1 MSAQAPIAQT
11 PSLPLY
17 LPGIRPNRLQRLRSL
32 IGWNGAVILEVI
44 ILIAVWEFA
53 VKGLELWN
61 PRFVPPPSDI
71 ADSLGRMIQ
80 NGSLAR
86 HLGYSGGNFV
96 VGYLAAAFFGVTLG
110 FAIGSFR
117 TVRAALGPFLWL
129 AYATPRVAI
138 QPILVLWMGFGVA
151 PKILIIFLMAFFP
164 IVITVM
170 EGVRNTDPSLL
181 RASRV
186 FGVRGVRRY
195 TKVVLPASL
204 PYVLTGL
211 RLGIARALVGVVVG
225 EFIGGTAGLGFAIR
239 LAGQEFHVDTAL
251 AVTLV
256 LVVIANVSMLLL
268 LALKRRLA
276 PWDEEV
282 SPRLR

>member
-1 MSAQAPIAQT
+1 MTAQAPGA
-11 PSLPLY
+11 PAGLPLY
-17 LPGIRPNRLQRLRSL
+17 LPGVERNRLQRLRSL
-32 IGWNGAVILEVI
+32 IGWNGAVIIEVV
-44 ILIAVWEFA
+44 ILIAAWEFA

-71 ADSLGRMIQ
+71 ADSLARMIQ
-80 NGSLAR
+80 TGQLAR

-96 VGYLAAAFFGVTLG
+96 IGYLVAAVLGVGLG

-117 TVRAALGPFLWL
+117 TVRAVVGPFLWL

-164 IVITVM
+164 IVVTVI

-186 FGVRGVRRY
+186 FGVRGYRRY

-211 RLGIARALVGVVVG
+211 RLGIARALVGIVVG

-256 LVVIANVSMLLL
+256 LVVLANVSMLLL

>member
-1 MSAQAPIAQT
+1 MTTNTS
-11 PSLPLY
+11 SLPLY
-17 LPGIRPNRLQRLRSL
+17 LPGVRPSRVNRLRSL
-32 IGWNGAVILEVI
+32 IGWNGAVVVEVVV
-44 ILIAVWEFA
+44 LVALWQFA
-53 VKGLELWN
+53 VTGLELWN

-71 ADSLGRMIQ
+71 ADSLGRMLT
-80 NGSLAR
+80 NGQLAR
-86 HLGYSGGNFV
+86 HLGYSGANFV
-96 VGYLAAAFFGVTLG
+96 IGYVAAAIVGVAVG
-110 FAIGSFR
+110 FALGSIGAVR
-117 TVRAALGPFLWL
+117 TVLGPFVWL

-181 RASRV
+181 RAAQV

-195 TKVVLPASL
+195 TKVVLPAAL

-211 RLGIARALVGVVVG
+211 RLGIARALVGIVVG
-225 EFIGGTAGLGFAIR
+225 EFIGGTAGLGYAIR
-239 LAGQEFHVDTAL
+239 IAGQEFHVDTAL
-251 AVTLV
+251 AITLV
-256 LVVIANVSMLLL
+256 LVVLANVSMFVL

-276 PWDEEV
+276 PWDQEV
-282 SPRLR
+282 ATRLR

>member
-1 MSAQAPIAQT
+1 MTTNTS
-11 PSLPLY
+11 SLPLY
-17 LPGIRPNRLQRLRSL
+17 LPGVRPSRVNRLRSL
-32 IGWNGAVILEVI
+32 IGWNGAVVVEVVV
-44 ILIAVWEFA
+44 LVALWQFA
-53 VKGLELWN
+53 VTGLELWN

-71 ADSLGRMIQ
+71 ADSLARMLT
-80 NGSLAR
+80 NGQLAR
-86 HLGYSGGNFV
+86 HLGYSGANFV
-96 VGYLAAAFFGVTLG
+96 IGYVAAAIVGVAVG
-110 FAIGSFR
+110 FALGSIGAVR
-117 TVRAALGPFLWL
+117 TVLGPFVWL

-181 RASRV
+181 RAAQV

-195 TKVVLPASL
+195 TKVVLPAAL

-211 RLGIARALVGVVVG
+211 RLGIARALVGIVVG
-225 EFIGGTAGLGFAIR
+225 EFIGGTAGLGYAIR
-239 LAGQEFHVDTAL
+239 IAGQEFHVDTAL

-256 LVVIANVSMLLL
+256 LVVLANVCMVLL

-276 PWDEEV
+276 PWDREV
-282 SPRLR
+282 ATRLR

>member
-1 MSAQAPIAQT
+1 MSAQATA
-11 PSLPLY
+11 LPLH
-17 LPGIRPNRLQRLRSL
+17 LPGQERSRLERVRSL
-32 IGWNGAVILEVI
+32 IGWNGAVVIEVI
-44 ILIAVWEFA
+44 VLIALWEFA

-71 ADSLGRMIQ
+71 ADSFARMVQTGI
-80 NGSLAR
+80 LAR
-86 HLGYSGGNFV
+86 HLGYSGGNFLI
-96 VGYLAAAFFGVTLG
+96 GYAAAAAIGISLG
-110 FAIGSFR
+110 FALGSISR
-117 TVRAALGPFLWL
+117 VRAVVGPFLWL

-164 IVITVM
+164 IVVTVM

-181 RASRV
+181 RAADV
-186 FGVRGVRRY
+186 FGVRGFRRY
-195 TKVVLPASL
+195 TRIVLPASL

-211 RLGIARALVGVVVG
+211 RLGIARALVGIVVG
-225 EFIGGTAGLGFAIR
+225 EFIGGTAGLGYAIR

-256 LVVIANVSMLLL
+256 LVVLANVSMFVLLT
-268 LALKRRLA
+268 LKRRFA

-282 SPRLR
+282 TPRLR

>member
-1 MSAQAPIAQT
+1 MSAQAPTAQT

-17 LPGIRPNRLQRLRSL
+17 LPGIRPNGLQRLRSL

-86 HLGYSGGNFV
+86 NLGYSGGNFV
-96 VGYLAAAFFGVTLG
+96 IGYLAAAIIGVGFG
-110 FAIGSFR
+110 FAIGSVR
-117 TVRAALGPFLWL
+117 TVRAVLGPFLWL

-164 IVITVM
+164 IVVTVM

-211 RLGIARALVGVVVG
+211 RLGIARALVGIVVG

-256 LVVIANVSMLLL
+256 LVVLANVSMLLL

>member
-1 MSAQAPIAQT
+1 VTVATQTSTLPI
-11 PSLPLY
+11 Y
-17 LPGIRPNRLQRLRSL
+17 LPGIEPTRIERIRSL

-44 ILIAVWEFA
+44 VLIALWEFA
-53 VKGLELWN
+53 VTGLELWN

-71 ADSLGRMIQ
+71 ADSLVRMIQ
-80 NGSLAR
+80 SGTLAR
-86 HLGYSGGNFV
+86 HLGYSLGNFV
-96 VGYLAAAFFGVTLG
+96 VGYLAAAVLGVVLG
-110 FAIGSFR
+110 FALGSILSFR
-117 TVRAALGPFLWL
+117 RVVGPFLWL

-164 IVITVM
+164 IVVTVM
-170 EGVRNTDPSLL
+170 EGVRNTDPALL
-181 RASRV
+181 RASQV
-186 FGVRGVRRY
+186 FGFHGLSRY
-195 TKVVLPASL
+195 TKIVLPASL

-211 RLGIARALVGVVVG
+211 RLGIARALVGIVVG

-239 LAGQEFHVDTAL
+239 LAGQEFHIDTAL

-256 LVVIANVSMLLL
+256 LVCLANVSMLLL
-268 LALKRRLA
+268 LTLKRRLA

-282 SPRLR
+282 STRLR

>member
-1 MSAQAPIAQT
+1 MTTETS
-11 PSLPLY
+11 SLPLF
-17 LPGIRPNRLQRLRSL
+17 LPGIRPTRLRRLRSL
-32 IGWNGAVILEVI
+32 IGWNGAVVLEVAL
-44 ILIAVWEFA
+44 LIAVWQFA
-53 VKGLELWN
+53 VTGLELWN

-71 ADSLGRMIQ
+71 ADSLARMIG
-80 NGSLAR
+80 NGQLAR

-96 VGYLAAAFFGVTLG
+96 VGYLAAAGTGVVLG
-110 FAIGSFR
+110 FALGSIGV
-117 TVRAALGPFLWL
+117 VRVVLGPFIWL

-164 IVITVM
+164 IVMIVM

-186 FGVRGVRRY
+186 FGVGGWRRY
-195 TKVVLPASL
+195 TKIVLPASL

-211 RLGIARALVGVVVG
+211 RLGIARALVGIVVG
-225 EFIGGTAGLGFAIR
+225 EFIGGTAGLGYAIR
-239 LAGQEFHVDTAL
+239 IAGQEFHVDTAL

-256 LVVIANVSMLLL
+256 LVVLANVSMLLL
-268 LALKRRLA
+268 LTLKRRLA
-276 PWDEEV
+276 PWDQEV
-282 SPRLR
+282 STRLR

>member
-1 MSAQAPIAQT
+1 MSVQASSIPR
-11 PSLPLY
+11 Y
-17 LPGIRPNRLQRLRSL
+17 LPGFEPNRLERLRSMV
-32 IGWNGAVILEVI
+32 GWNGAVVIEVI
-44 ILIAVWEFA
+44 LLIALWEFA
-53 VKGLELWN
+53 VSGLEIWN

-71 ADSLGRMIQ
+71 ADSLARMIG

-86 HLGYSGGNFV
+86 HLGYSGGNFI
-96 VGYLAAAFFGVTLG
+96 VGYLAAAAIGVSLG
-110 FAIGSFR
+110 FALGSIR
-117 TVRAALGPFLWL
+117 TVRTVLGPFLWL

-164 IVITVM
+164 IVVTVM

-181 RASRV
+181 RAANV
-186 FGVRGVRRY
+186 FGVRGIRRY

-211 RLGIARALVGVVVG
+211 RLGIARALVGIVVG

-256 LVVIANVSMLLL
+256 LVILANVSMLLL

>member
-1 MSAQAPIAQT
+1 MSAQASAARSPD
-11 PSLPLY
+11 LPLF
-17 LPGIRPNRLQRLRSL
+17 LPGVRPGRLQRVRSM
-32 IGWNGAVILEVI
+32 IGWNGAVVIEVI
-44 ILIAVWEFA
+44 ILIAIWEFA
-53 VKGLELWN
+53 VRGLELWN

-71 ADSLGRMIQ
+71 ADSLSRMIQ
-80 NGSLAR
+80 SGALAR
-86 HLGYSGGNFV
+86 HLGYSGGNFL
-96 VGYLAAAFFGVTLG
+96 VGYTAAAITGVALG
-110 FAIGSFR
+110 FVIGSSR
-117 TVRAALGPFLWL
+117 TVRMVVGPFLWL

-164 IVITVM
+164 IIVTVI

-181 RASRV
+181 RAARV
-186 FGVRGVRRY
+186 FGTTGVRRY
-195 TKVVLPASL
+195 TQIVLPASL

-211 RLGIARALVGVVVG
+211 RLGIARALVGIVVG

-251 AVTLV
+251 AVTFV
-256 LVVIANVSMLLL
+256 LVVLANVSMLLL

-276 PWDEEV
+276 PWDEEG

>member
-1 MSAQAPIAQT
+1 MSAQAPTART
-11 PSLPLY
+11 ASLPLY
-17 LPGIRPNRLQRLRSL
+17 LPGIRLNRLQRLRAL

-86 HLGYSGGNFV
+86 NLGYSGGNLV
-96 VGYLAAAFFGVTLG
+96 IGYLAAAIIGVGLG

-117 TVRAALGPFLWL
+117 MVRAVLGPFLWL

-164 IVITVM
+164 IVVIVM

-195 TKVVLPASL
+195 TKIVLPASL

-211 RLGIARALVGVVVG
+211 RLGIARALVGIVVG

-256 LVVIANVSMLLL
+256 LVVLANVSMLLL

>member
-1 MSAQAPIAQT
+1 MTIQT
-11 PSLPLY
+11 STLPTF
-17 LPGIRPNRLQRLRSL
+17 LPGIEPSPLGRIRSM
-32 IGWNGAVILEVI
+32 IGWNGAVILEVAV
-44 ILIAVWEFA
+44 LIALWQFA
-53 VKGLELWN
+53 VTGLELWN

-71 ADSLGRMIQ
+71 ADSLARMIG
-80 NGSLAR
+80 NGQLAR

-96 VGYLAAAFFGVTLG
+96 IGYLGAALAGVTLG
-110 FAIGSFR
+110 FALGSISV
-117 TVRAALGPFLWL
+117 VRAVFGPFIWL

-164 IVITVM
+164 IVMIVM

-186 FGVRGVRRY
+186 FGVGGLQRY
-195 TKVVLPASL
+195 TKIVLPASL

-211 RLGIARALVGVVVG
+211 RLGIARALVGIVVG
-225 EFIGGTAGLGFAIR
+225 EFIGGTAGLGYAIR
-239 LAGQEFHVDTAL
+239 IAGQEFHVDTAL

-256 LVVIANVSMLLL
+256 LVVLANVSMFLLL
-268 LALKRRLA
+268 TLKRRLA
-276 PWDEEV
+276 PWDQEV
-282 SPRLR
+282 STRLR